1 MTFTQLRCF
10 IEVAHQLNFAR
21 AAETLYIS
29 QPAVSRQIHALEN
42 ELGVRLFDRTRHVVA
57 LTSAGESF
65 YHDTVDMLDRLTLAV
80 QRAQNTQALFS
91 EELHVG
97 YSGSMQIQKLPQIY
111 QQYQKRCPQGI
122 SSTMRAPGRSGPAP
136 LTKVYRTSCLTAGTT
151 CLRTVF
157 WNTAACI
164 TEKWCA

>member
-10 IEVAHQLNFAR
+10 IEVARQLNFAR

-65 YHDTVDMLDRLTLAV
+65 YHDP
-80 QRAQNTQALFS
+80 
-91 EELHVG
+91 E
-97 YSGSMQIQKLPQIY
+97 
-111 QQYQKRCPQGI
+111 
-122 SSTMRAPGRSGPAP
+122 
-136 LTKVYRTSCLTAGTT
+136 
-151 CLRTVF
+151 
-157 WNTAACI
+157 TAADLPAVP
-164 TEKWCA
+164 EALPAGAYPQRCALRAAVVPLL

>member
-10 IEVAHQLNFAR
+10 IEVARQLNFAR

-65 YHDTVDMLDRLTLAV
+65 WTCWT
-80 QRAQNTQALFS
+80 
-91 EELHVG
+91 
-97 YSGSMQIQKLPQIY
+97 GS
-111 QQYQKRCPQGI
+111 
-122 SSTMRAPGRSGPAP
+122 P
-136 LTKVYRTSCLTAGTT
+136 LLCSVRRTRRPCSVKSCM
-151 CLRTVF
+151 
-157 WNTAACI
+157 
-164 TEKWCA
+164 